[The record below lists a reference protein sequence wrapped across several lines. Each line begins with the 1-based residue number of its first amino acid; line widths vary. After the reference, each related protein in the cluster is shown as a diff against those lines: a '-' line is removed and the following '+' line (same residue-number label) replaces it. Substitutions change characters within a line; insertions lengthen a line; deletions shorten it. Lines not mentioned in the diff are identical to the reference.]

1 MNALFSL
8 RSIAALLGIFAVVLI
23 GGCGGDDGDGGSEAD
38 GGAATPERSGSAG
51 APVEEGSI
59 VVAALGDSISAGSPL
74 WDPDPA
80 VREAIGPALDQ
91 KSQYEYWAS
100 QADERLEFRN
110 CGVFGERTDEIRVR
124 FGECTQGADV
134 LVVQG
139 GINDVAQGRPVA
151 DAAEDLRA
159 MVREGLDAGLEVTIV
174 DVLPW
179 NNGFP
184 DAVEPINRLNR
195 MIERIGREEEV
206 PVLPFYDTLNSEEEP
221 GTMAAGWTDDGD
233 HPPRSSA
240 TGDSARSPSSFQPAH
255 RLVQL
260 ADQRGHALEAALLG
274 VGEVIARALS
284 DDVQGSV
291 VNDVVFHRFE
301 VAAPPLR
308 SNGDPSDRVAAP
320 IEVRVV
326 VDNGEIHRHENPR
339 RASESLVEA
348 LDELWV
354 EDAVSKSKHRDG
366 HGIDPPRAN
375 TLDQSRTRKVC
386 IEYEGGGGHAP
397 ASGSNEPIDGGLPFH
412 AFFDAGRWKSV
423 IGLEDFGSP
432 VVSRYPGDLFNW
444 PAGAA
449 ECWATSEPSWLDLD
463 LVEPKLSCEPAP
475 GAQDVSH
482 LEPKA
487 RSDRRLPPTL
497 TSIEIGPGI
506 GISNRD
512 QAPIPLF
519 SGPADPDIRLRQ
531 GPLWMLVVGGINR
544 VVDLFVGE
552 PFAEEPA
559 NGDGFGDIREPI

>member
-100 QADERLEFRN
+100 EADERLEFRN

-233 HPPRSSA
+233 HPSIVGYRRLGEIAFELPARASSSA
-240 TGDSARSPSSFQPAH
+240 
-255 RLVQL
+255 
-260 ADQRGHALEAALLG
+260 
-274 VGEVIARALS
+274 
-284 DDVQGSV
+284 
-291 VNDVVFHRFE
+291 
-301 VAAPPLR
+301 
-308 SNGDPSDRVAAP
+308 
-320 IEVRVV
+320 
-326 VDNGEIHRHENPR
+326 
-339 RASESLVEA
+339 
-348 LDELWV
+348 
-354 EDAVSKSKHRDG
+354 
-366 HGIDPPRAN
+366 
-375 TLDQSRTRKVC
+375 
-386 IEYEGGGGHAP
+386 
-397 ASGSNEPIDGGLPFH
+397 
-412 AFFDAGRWKSV
+412 AG
-423 IGLEDFGSP
+423 
-432 VVSRYPGDLFNW
+432 
-444 PAGAA
+444 
-449 ECWATSEPSWLDLD
+449 
-463 LVEPKLSCEPAP
+463 
-475 GAQDVSH
+475 
-482 LEPKA
+482 
-487 RSDRRLPPTL
+487 
-497 TSIEIGPGI
+497 
-506 GISNRD
+506 
-512 QAPIPLF
+512 
-519 SGPADPDIRLRQ
+519 
-531 GPLWMLVVGGINR
+531 
-544 VVDLFVGE
+544 
-552 PFAEEPA
+552 
-559 NGDGFGDIREPI
+559 